1 MRNVTEI
8 DISVIVPIFNGKKWI
23 NRCIESVESQMLKE
37 IEIICVDDG
46 STDGSYQELKK
57 LKEHY
62 NNIKIIQKENQGVSA
77 ARNDGIKIAKG
88 RWIAF
93 LDVDDVWMPRSVS
106 QNDVN
111 K

>member
-57 LKEHY
+57 L
-62 NNIKIIQKENQGVSA
+62 I
-77 ARNDGIKIAKG
+77 
-88 RWIAF
+88 
-93 LDVDDVWMPRSVS
+93 
-106 QNDVN
+106 
-111 K
+111 